1 MTLLDRSADSGR
13 NKGALA
19 LSVYPE
25 LAADSFNDR
34 RRQNA
39 CVSTKWWR
47 ERGDRESSMGNLG
60 TPQKPNL
67 ASNILHKWQRPQ
79 KGY

>member
-13 NKGALA
+13 NKEALA

-39 CVSTKWWR
+39 YVDSKWER
-47 ERGDRESSMGNLG
+47 EREDKEGVAWG
-60 TPQKPNL
+60 
-67 ASNILHKWQRPQ
+67 I
-79 KGY
+79 